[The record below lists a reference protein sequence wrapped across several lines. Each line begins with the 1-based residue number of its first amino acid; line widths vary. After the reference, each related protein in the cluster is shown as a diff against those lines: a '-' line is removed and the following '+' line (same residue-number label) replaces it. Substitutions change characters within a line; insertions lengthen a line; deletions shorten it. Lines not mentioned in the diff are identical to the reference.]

1 MASAS
6 TPDPGMSPP
15 VRKVQVLNTARILT
29 PTGAPDDAGAAE
41 RIDLIRT
48 TAETTFGFEQL
59 RPGQLEAMQSL
70 LAGRD
75 TLVVLPTGGGK
86 SAVYQIPALL
96 LDGPTVVVS
105 PLIALQRDQVAA
117 LLSRAGSGGAV
128 SANSTKSR
136 AEQDAAFEALRAGAV
151 EFFFLAPEQLAKP
164 EVV

>member
-6 TPDPGMSPP
+6 SPDPRISPLTRGYRHLSGRVP
-15 VRKVQVLNTARILT
+15 VLNAARMLT
-29 PTGAPDDAGAAE
+29 PTAAPDDPGAAE

-48 TAETTFGFEQL
+48 TAETTFGFEQM

-70 LAGRD
+70 LARRD

-117 LLSRAGSGGAV
+117 LTLNLGETAGSRAVA
-128 SANSTKSR
+128 ANSALGSKAS
-136 AEQDAAFEALRAGAV
+136 AAAFDALRR
-151 EFFFLAPEQLAKP
+151 
-164 EVV
+164 